1 MNVDAT
7 DILSMELLTDEA
19 ASYFHLFQDLE
30 EFLLDQ
36 EVLLLRLEN
45 VVEKGQSLS
54 LVTWTMKQEHWLE
67 LMAMIA
73 KGYW

>member
-54 LVTWTMKQEHWLE
+54 LVT
-67 LMAMIA
+67 
-73 KGYW
+73 